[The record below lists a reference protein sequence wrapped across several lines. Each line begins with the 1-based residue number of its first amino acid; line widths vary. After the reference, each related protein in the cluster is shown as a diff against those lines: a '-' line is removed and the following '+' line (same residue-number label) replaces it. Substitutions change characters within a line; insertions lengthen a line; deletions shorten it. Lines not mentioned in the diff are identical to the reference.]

1 MHCWSNEV
9 SNQSL
14 MFDLGGTGSFQ
25 YQHLTITTTI
35 LSKLYVKTAKIVIY
49 STIQKIK
56 SEIFI
61 GEDFIKLKS
70 LQFITTSLIKD

>member
-1 MHCWSNEV
+1 
-9 SNQSL
+9 

-25 YQHLTITTTI
+25 HQHFITTI

-49 STIQKIK
+49 SIK